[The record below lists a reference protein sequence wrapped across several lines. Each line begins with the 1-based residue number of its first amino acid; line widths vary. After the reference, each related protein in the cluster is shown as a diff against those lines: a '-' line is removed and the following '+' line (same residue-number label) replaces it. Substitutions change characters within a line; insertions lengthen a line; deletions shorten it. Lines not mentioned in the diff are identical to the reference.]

1 MTEPESNKPP
11 IVPARAKQGGADS
24 VHKWDWVEGSV
35 WTEQMLATLVKGIKG
50 GKWYSLIDK
59 VWKEENL
66 DSAIEAVIR
75 NKGGGGVDGIG
86 TDVLKERG
94 TQIRIQ
100 VQRELKERSYRPKP
114 VKRVWIPKLG
124 TKELRP
130 LGVPTVVDRAV
141 QTALRNVIEPIFE
154 HDFAQHSYGFRP
166 NRGAHDALREVA
178 NGLAAGQHWVVDAD
192 IKGYF
197 DNIPQD
203 KLLAAVARKIS
214 DGAVLELIKHFLKQG
229 VMESGKGWKPTGQG
243 TPQGAVIS
251 PLFANIYLDPLDHL
265 MVEKRWKMVR
275 YADDFVVLCASREQA
290 EDALKGIRQWM
301 EGAGLTLHPTKTRI
315 VDASRK
321 GGFDFLGYHFECGK
335 KWPRAKSTAKLK
347 ETIRMKTPRNYGG
360 TMEMLICEVNKT
372 LRGWERYFRHSSYDM
387 ESINSWVR
395 QRLRAIL
402 RTRSKRSGRPTV
414 GDQKRWPN
422 AYFVRTG
429 LHTLRPDL
437 QLKLP
442 IPNADF

>member
-1 MTEPESNKPP
+1 MTEDEPNKPST
-11 IVPARAKQGGADS
+11 VPARAKQDGAHS
-24 VHKWDWVEGSV
+24 AQRWDWVEDSI
-35 WTEQMLATLVKGIKG
+35 WTEQMLATLSKGIKG

-59 VWKEENL
+59 VWNEENL
-66 DSAIEAVIR
+66 DSAIETVIR
-75 NKGGGGVDGIG
+75 NKGSAGVDGLR
-86 TDVLKERG
+86 TEVLKERRM
-94 TQIRIQ
+94 QIRLKL
-100 VQRELKERSYRPKP
+100 QRELKERRYRPRP

-154 HDFAQHSYGFRP
+154 HDFAHHSYGFRP

-178 NGLAAGQHWVVDAD
+178 NLLEAGQHWVVDAD

-214 DGAVLELIKHFLKQG
+214 DGAVLELIEHFLKQG
-229 VMESGKGWKPTGQG
+229 VMESGKGWKPTGRG

-251 PLFANIYLDPLDHL
+251 PLLANIYLDPLDQL
-265 MVEKRWKMVR
+265 MEQNGWRMVR
-275 YADDFVVLCASREQA
+275 YADDFIVLCASREQA
-290 EDALKGIRQWM
+290 EEALKRIREWM
-301 EGAGLTLHPTKTRI
+301 ETAQLTLHPTKTRI
-315 VDASRK
+315 VDANQR

-335 KWPRAKSTAKLK
+335 QWPRAKSKAKLK
-347 ETIRMKTPRNYGG
+347 ETIRSRTPQNYGG
-360 TMEMLICEVNKT
+360 TMGRLIDDVNKT
-372 LRGWERYFRHSSYDM
+372 LKGWETYFRHSSYDM

-402 RTRSKRSGRPTV
+402 RRRSKRPGRPTIW
-414 GDQKRWPN
+414 DQKRWPN
-422 AYFVRTG
+422 AYFVSTG
-429 LHTLRPDL
+429 LHILRPDP

-442 IPNADF
+442 IQNMAF